1 MLIAEAGGSRRK
13 LGPDGK
19 VVSEETLHTEAG
31 QIKASL
37 ATIDARIEQTRNEL
51 RGLRPNSDEQ
61 DIWETNLVMLQ
72 VCTLLFHANSS
83 ADSLLIASYHY
94 PFPHSH

>member
-1 MLIAEAGGSRRK
+1 MSPADAGGSRRK

-19 VVSEETLHTEAG
+19 AVSEESLHNEAA

-37 ATIDARIEQTRNEL
+37 STIDARIEQARKEL
-51 RGLRPNSDEQ
+51 RGLRANSDEQ

-72 VCTLLFHANSS
+72 
-83 ADSLLIASYHY
+83 ASTAL
-94 PFPHSH
+94 

>member
-1 MLIAEAGGSRRK
+1 MFNAEAGGSRRK

-19 VVSEETLHTEAG
+19 AVSEESLHKEAA

-37 ATIDARIEQTRNEL
+37 ATIDARIEQARKEL

-72 VCTLLFHANSS
+72 VCSF
-83 ADSLLIASYHY
+83 
-94 PFPHSH
+94 